1 MGESAWLEGV
11 AGDLE
16 GEALPAAL
24 IEWKN
29 TLPEALREVCNRVAT
44 EDGGIWL
51 VVGHGRGA
59 RRDTSWEEPVRGQPR
74 RPGVSAVN

>member
-51 VVGHGRGA
+51 VGG
-59 RRDTSWEEPVRGQPR
+59 SVREAMLDL
-74 RPGVSAVN
+74 SLIHI